1 MLIPKHAAAPATPE
15 ERRLIHL
22 YRGLDETDR
31 HALIAFAEF
40 LTQRK
45 GAAQMPQPPREPTP
59 LARTKGETV
68 IAAIRRLSLSYCMLD
83 RGSMLHETA
92 ALMSAHVLKGRGAPE
107 VIDDL
112 EALFERH
119 YQAYR
124 TPMDPD
130 ATTDDEAAQPGVG
143 GPG

>member
-1 MLIPKHAAAPATPE
+1 MLTPKPHTTLTAPE
-15 ERRLIHL
+15 ERRLIQR
-22 YRGLDETDR
+22 YRDLGETDR

-40 LTQRK
+40 LAQRE
-45 GAAQMPQPPREPTP
+45 GAAQTPQPPREPTP
-59 LARTKGETV
+59 LARPEGETV
-68 IAAIRRLSLSYCMLD
+68 IAAIRRLSLSYSMLE

-92 ALMSAHVLKGRGAPE
+92 ALMSAHVLKGRGAAE

-119 YQAYR
+119 YQTYR
-124 TPMDPD
+124 TPMDRD
-130 ATTDDEAAQPGVG
+130 ATASDEAAQPGVG